1 MFQNRVKNYLTRI
14 NEISAKEEE
23 SETNKSK
30 LTLDKESSARII
42 KRSLWANAKKSGGGG
57 GGGGGGGAK
66 TTSQVSEIVNAT
78 LENATKRENDDEN
91 TSEKKK
97 LKT

>member
-42 KRSLWANAKKSGGGG
+42 KRSLWANAKKSGGA
-57 GGGGGGGAK
+57 GGGGGAK
-66 TTSQVSEIVNAT
+66 TTSQVSELVNAT

>member
-23 SETNKSK
+23 SEKNKSK

-42 KRSLWANAKKSGGGG
+42 KRSLWANAKKSGGGAG
-57 GGGGGGGAK
+57 SGAK
-66 TTSQVSEIVNAT
+66 TTSQVSELVNAT

>member
-42 KRSLWANAKKSGGGG
+42 KRSLWANAKKSGGA
-57 GGGGGGGAK
+57 GGGAK
-66 TTSQVSEIVNAT
+66 TTSQVSELVNAT

>member
-57 GGGGGGGAK
+57 GGAK
-66 TTSQVSEIVNAT
+66 TTSQVSELVNAT